1 MEQWHIYSIG
11 DGDGDEDGDTDRDV
25 DNRNNIVEN
34 AELIKQ
40 ICSVLIFICRL
51 KAKK

>member
-11 DGDGDEDGDTDRDV
+11 DGDGDKDADDR
-25 DNRNNIVEN
+25 NKILEN
-34 AELIKQ
+34 AELIKR
-40 ICSVLIFICRL
+40 IRYVLIFICRL